1 MRAVNALTARRAA
14 LTALWLQVVTL
25 VVYGIYDAFR
35 RTGADLLLGSLDVVL
50 ATISLVLW
58 TVLLGDFL
66 RGETAE
72 LTDARLRV
80 FRLIYPWLIALRAA
94 VWLLTVVAILSGAG
108 DTANPIAV
116 LLLFVVWGGGIAA
129 GLALYTVSAVL
140 FASPADTT
148 GRARLMTW
156 LNLSAMLGVAI
167 TVTNIW
173 PPTGFVPMPKF
184 SDQLIWAGLGLE
196 DLVATLLALWAVR
209 LMGGALVEGEKA

>member
-1 MRAVNALTARRAA
+1 MKAVNAPTARRAA

-25 VVYGIYDAFR
+25 VIYGIYDAFR
-35 RTGADLLLGSLDVVL
+35 KTGADLLLGSLDVVL
-50 ATISLVLW
+50 ATISLALW
-58 TVLLGDFL
+58 TVLLGNFL
-66 RGETAE
+66 RGETAK

-80 FRLIYPWLIALRAA
+80 FRLTYPWLIALRAA

-209 LMGGALVEGEKA
+209 LMGGALVEGEKV